1 MRAKKMV
8 DPKLVALVE
17 QLADELKFNWMR
29 GTTHRDA
36 ADRVLALMAELGLIE
51 HKQHPMGGD
60 IWIVGDKM
68 FGRTDGIKPPR

>member
-1 MRAKKMV
+1 
-8 DPKLVALVE
+8 
-17 QLADELKFNWMR
+17 
-29 GTTHRDA
+29 
-36 ADRVLALMAELGLIE
+36 MAELGLIE

>member
-1 MRAKKMV
+1 MRAKKV
-8 DPKLVALVE
+8 DPKLVALVQ

-29 GTTHRDA
+29 TTSHRDA
-36 ADRVLALMAELGLIE
+36 ADCVLELMAKLGLIE
-51 HKQHPMGGD
+51 HKRHPMGGD